1 MMKILFLTTIIP
13 RQKRM
18 GSEVASQCYID
29 ALAHLGHQVTVV
41 GYMRQD
47 DVFETSDQ
55 EFVVDT
61 RYIETKKAKFY
72 PFLWFIL
79 GLLKKLPYSAAKYYS
94 RKYIRTVK
102 RLISEE
108 EYSLIVLDHSQLGW
122 LANYLPPKV
131 KIISN
136 THNIEHELYLDI
148 YKQANSFLS
157 QWAYYREAKLIKK
170 MENQLAT
177 IAHEVW
183 TLTKEDAKY
192 FASVVG
198 EKKVRVLSLPPALQ
212 QTANKQLHKTCDIGI
227 IGSWLWKPSQE
238 GLIWFLKY
246 IYPNLPKNISIHIAG
261 RGAQW
266 LTDKY
271 PQISY
276 LGFVPDAIEFMAQ
289 AKVVAIPTLSGGGIQ
304 IKTLDAI
311 ASGSKIVAT
320 SVAIRG
326 IDDFPKTVEVTNE
339 PEKFAQLL
347 KSAINSTDNL
357 SAVNDASEWLSQRQQ
372 NFLSQLKMAI

>member
-1 MMKILFLTTIIP
+1 MKILFLTTILP

-29 ALAHLGHQVTVV
+29 ALTHLGHQVTVV

-55 EFVVDT
+55 EVVVDT

-72 PFLWFIL
+72 PFIWFIL

-102 RLISEE
+102 RLIAEE
-108 EYSLIVLDHSQLGW
+108 EYHLVVLDHSQLGW

-148 YKQANSFLS
+148 YQQANTLLS
-157 QWAYYREAKLIKK
+157 QWTYYREAKLIKK

-198 EKKVRVLSLPPALQ
+198 ETKVRVLSLPPALQ
-212 QTANKQLHKTCDIGI
+212 QTVNKQLHKTCDIGI

-238 GLIWFLKY
+238 GLLWFLKHV
-246 IYPNLPKNISIHIAG
+246 YPHLPKNISIQIAG

-266 LTDKY
+266 LTDQY

-320 SVAIRG
+320 SVALRG

-347 KSAINSTDNL
+347 KSAINSTENL
-357 SAVNDASEWLSQRQQ
+357 SAVNDASEWLFQRQQ
-372 NFLSQLKMAI
+372 NFLSELTMTI